1 MLDKL
6 LKIDRRIIFSIIA
19 VVVIIAIIFPVGLPT
34 QVSEP
39 VERLYREIESL
50 SPGSYVFISF
60 DYDPASMAELDP
72 MALAVIRHCF
82 RKDLKIVSLGL
93 WPQGVLLGQANLER
107 AAEEYGKEY
116 GIDFVNLGYKTGGIV
131 VISGL
136 ATNLREIFPQ
146 DYTGTNIDEL
156 PMLDGINNLDPFKVI
171 VTLSAGDPGVRHWVM
186 IAQARYGKK
195 IGLGSTAVQAP
206 AFYPYLQ
213 ANQLVGL
220 AGGMKGAS
228 EYEKLVNLPGL
239 ATAGMDAQ
247 SFAHAAIVFFI
258 VFGNI
263 IFFLKRRADLRK

>member
-6 LKIDRRIIFSIIA
+6 LKIDRRIIFSIIGI
-19 VVVIIAIIFPVGLPT
+19 VVILAILFPMGLAVH
-34 QVSEP
+34 VSEP
-39 VERLYREIESL
+39 VEKIYREIESL
-50 SPGSYVFISF
+50 SPDSYVFLSF

-72 MALAVIRHCF
+72 LALAVIRHCF

-93 WPQGVLLGQANLER
+93 WPQGVLLGQANLEM

-116 GIDFVNLGYKTGGIV
+116 GIDFANLGYKTGGIV
-131 VISGL
+131 VISGIS
-136 ATNLREIFPQ
+136 TNLRDIFPQ
-146 DYTGTNIDEL
+146 DYIGNNVDSL
-156 PMLDGINNLDPFKVI
+156 PMLDGINNLDPFKLI
-171 VTLSAGDPGVRHWVM
+171 ITFSAGDPGVRHWVM

-220 AGGMKGAS
+220 AGGMKGAA
-228 EYEKLVNLPGL
+228 EYEQLVKIPGL

-247 SFAHAAIVFFI
+247 SLAHSVIVLFI
-258 VFGNI
+258 IFGNV
-263 IFFLKRRADLRK
+263 IFFLKKRSSSS